1 MKLFG
6 KMFGSLP
13 TNETT
18 ERNAP
23 PLIGYARAAP
33 GEPTLP
39 AQLEILR
46 AAGCSEVFADERTTG
61 GGPAGPQLH
70 AALERLDS
78 GATLMVCRLD
88 RLYRSLPHLLDLLA
102 KLADEGAAVRALE
115 QDVDTTSSEPSAQTA
130 LIKALAECER
140 VARSEKVRIGM
151 TNARRQGVRVGR
163 RPSLSPHQVA
173 MARDLVAAGRLRKD
187 VAQTFGVSL
196 PTLRRSLR
204 VAGDDG

>member
-6 KMFGSLP
+6 KMFGSRAA
-13 TNETT
+13 NETT

-23 PLIGYARAAP
+23 LLIGYARTAP
-33 GEPTLP
+33 GATSPA

-61 GGPAGPQLH
+61 GGPVGPQLH
-70 AALERLDS
+70 AALERLGS

-88 RLYRSLPHLLDLLA
+88 RLSHSLPHLLDLLA
-102 KLADEGAAVRALE
+102 KLADEGVVVRALE
-115 QDVDTTSSEPSAQTA
+115 QDVDTSSPAPRAQIA

-173 MARDLVAAGRLRKD
+173 MARDLVASGRLRKD